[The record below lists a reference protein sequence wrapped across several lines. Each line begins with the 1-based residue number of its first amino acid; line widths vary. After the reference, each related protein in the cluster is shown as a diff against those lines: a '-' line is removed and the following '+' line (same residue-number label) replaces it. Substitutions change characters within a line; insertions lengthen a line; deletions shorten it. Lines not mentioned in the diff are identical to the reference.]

1 MRWFRWPRPMMWP
14 EMVAR
19 MKLVE
24 REVAMELKRTGAR
37 APILVEVVVTC
48 PVAHVEAVIMRPGY
62 KTPQKGEV
70 KCPHCEGSH
79 PYALDFDPVAVYAA
93 DAPKEKR

>member
-1 MRWFRWPRPMMWP
+1 MKRLWPRRQMMWP
-14 EMVAR
+14 ELVAR

-48 PVAHVEAVIMRPGY
+48 PEAHITAVIMRPGY

-70 KCPHCEGSH
+70 KCPHCAGSH
-79 PYALDFDPVAVYAA
+79 PYALNFDPVEVYKN

>member
-1 MRWFRWPRPMMWP
+1 MMWP

-24 REVAMELKRTGAR
+24 REVAMELRKTGAR
-37 APILVEVVVTC
+37 APILVEVVVKC
-48 PVAHVEAVIMRPGY
+48 PTTRIVAVIMRPGY
-62 KTPQKGEV
+62 KTPQKGDV
-70 KCPHCEGSH
+70 KCPHCGELH
-79 PYALDFDPVAVYAA
+79 PYALTFDPVEVYKA